1 MNTEYLLLVLFLVF
15 LFSLV
20 FSVLTNVILLRFA
33 RTLGVRDQKE
43 LQSVRWSSTVKPSLG
58 GITFF
63 ISFLVS
69 ISIYAIF
76 FNGNDVLKTAGAAGM
91 LLSLSLAFLMGL
103 ADDAYNTKPF
113 LKFGVQLTCAGI
125 LIITGHYI
133 SITPYEWLNY
143 VLTVL
148 WVVGIMN
155 SINMLDNMDAI
166 TGTVS
171 VTIIISLLVSIRVNN
186 FNSVMDMVVL
196 CGVCG
201 SLFGFLFH
209 NWHPSVIF
217 MGDTGSQF
225 LGMLLAFFGI
235 KYFWNAPDSF
245 GQVIQGKQF
254 CSVLM
259 AFVIPLVDTIFVV
272 VSRIARKQ
280 SPFIGGKDH
289 TTHYLSYLGLS
300 DSQVAFL
307 FGGLGLFSSFL
318 VALISHYIFSWN
330 NVYTLVFLLYFV
342 LLIVLIFIIK
352 WMLGQHVNKK
362 INTNDYP
369 VCRGIFGVNG

>member
-43 LQSVRWSSTVKPSLG
+43 LQSVRWSNTVKPSIG

-91 LLSLSLAFLMGL
+91 LLSLALAFLMGL

-113 LKFGVQLTCAGI
+113 LKFGIQLTCAGI
-125 LIITGHYI
+125 LIGTGNYI
-133 SITPYEWLNY
+133 SISPYDWLNY
-143 VLTVL
+143 TLTVF

-171 VTIIISLLVSIRVNN
+171 VTIIISLLVSVRVNN
-186 FNSVMDMVVL
+186 FNSIMDMVVL

-245 GQVIQGKQF
+245 GHIIQGKQF

-272 VSRIARKQ
+272 ISRLARKK
-280 SPFIGGKDH
+280 SPFVGGKDH

-318 VALISHYIFSWN
+318 VALISHYIYSWN

-342 LLIVLIFIIK
+342 LLLAVMFIIK
-352 WMLGQHVNKK
+352 WKLGQHVDKK
-362 INTNDYP
+362 IHTND
-369 VCRGIFGVNG
+369 

>member
-1 MNTEYLLLVLFLVF
+1 MDTEYLLLVLFLVF
-15 LFSLV
+15 LFCLV

-43 LQSVRWSSTVKPSLG
+43 LQMVRWSPSVKPSLG

-69 ISIYAIF
+69 VSIYAVF
-76 FNGNDVLKTAGAAGM
+76 FNGSDVLRTAGAAGM
-91 LLSLSLAFLMGL
+91 LLSLALAFLMGL
-103 ADDAYNTKPF
+103 ADDAYNTRPF
-113 LKFGVQLTCAGI
+113 LKLGVQLCCGAI
-125 LIITGHYI
+125 LIATDNFIT
-133 SITPYEWLNY
+133 ITPYEWFNY
-143 VLTVL
+143 TLTIL

-186 FNSVMDMVVL
+186 FNSVMDMVIL

-245 GQVIQGKQF
+245 GHVIQGKQF

-272 VSRIARKQ
+272 ISRIGRRQ
-280 SPFIGGKDH
+280 SPLIGGKDH
-289 TTHYLSYLGLS
+289 TTHYLSYMGLS

-307 FGGLGLFSSFL
+307 FGGLGLLSSFL
-318 VALISHYIFSWN
+318 VALISHYIYSWN
-330 NVYTLVFLLYFV
+330 NVYTCVFLLYFV
-342 LLIVLIFIIK
+342 ILLAAVFIIK
-352 WMLGQHVNKK
+352 WKTDPHANQKK
-362 INTNDYP
+362 ST
-369 VCRGIFGVNG
+369 